1 MKTFL
6 KQFYALRF
14 IFEAGLLASLTV
26 GKVKTGDDEG
36 RELPTENLIVGQCS
50 QRDTLGCETLL
61 STPKKIKMAVAA
73 QRMAETAAHRIGL
86 LFEQQGD
93 SDYIGEPVSILEHCW
108 QAYER
113 AKEAGAP
120 EHVQVALMLHDIGH
134 MLGMEAGF
142 PVGMEGCGIQ
152 SHEIIGGDFL
162 LSLGAHEYVSWLV
175 ANHVNAKRF
184 LVWQDPDYYNQL
196 SDASRTT
203 LRHQGGPM
211 SDKEASAFMARPG
224 YDAVLHMRTFDE
236 AAKIPG
242 LPKPSIEVIKAIF
255 YKHVMD
261 TQESGHG
268 QTPAVLSSYPLSL
281 EQLRFYREQGYL
293 VIKGHPAT
301 VQCGLSTMANHLAT
315 LADKHSTETT
325 MLSHHEEV
333 TLPTGETRIQIC
345 RVENFLKCNPDWAA
359 ISKVTEDVCGELFG
373 EHAVLFK
380 DKLNYK
386 LPGGGGFLAHQDVT
400 AYKTDEFAS
409 THISAMVAIDPAKS
423 DDVGPLQMAK
433 GRHLEGVFENTKGVI
448 VSEVEESMEFEPLY
462 VDEGDLVFFGSYIPH
477 RSQANMSECNRRIAY
492 LTYNKLSE
500 GDFNAAY
507 YEAKLAVFRAGTG
520 GSISINDDFAGKIV

>member
-1 MKTFL
+1 MEVVT
-6 KQFYALRF
+6 
-14 IFEAGLLASLTV
+14 
-26 GKVKTGDDEG
+26 
-36 RELPTENLIVGQCS
+36 
-50 QRDTLGCETLL
+50 
-61 STPKKIKMAVAA
+61 A
-73 QRMAETAAHRIGL
+73 QRHMAETSADRIGL
-86 LFEQQGD
+86 LFEQRGD
-93 SDYIGEPVSILEHCW
+93 SDYIGEPVSILEHSW

-113 AKEAGAP
+113 AKEAGVS
-120 EHVQVALMLHDIGH
+120 EHVQVASLLHDIGH

-152 SHEIIGGDFL
+152 SHETIGGDFL
-162 LSLGAHEYVSWLV
+162 RSLGAHEYVSWLV

-184 LVWQDPDYYNQL
+184 LVWEDPEYYHQL

-211 SDKEASAFMARPG
+211 SDDEATAFMARPG
-224 YDAVLHMRTFDE
+224 YEAVLRMRTFDE

-242 LPKPSIEVIKAIF
+242 LPKPCIEDIKAVVG
-255 YKHVMD
+255 KHIMD

-268 QTPAVLSSYPLSL
+268 PIPASLSSYQLSS
-281 EQLRFYREQGYL
+281 EQLRFYREQGFLL
-293 VIKGHPAT
+293 VKGHPAAT
-301 VQCGLSTMANHLAT
+301 VECCLSTIANDLAT
-315 LADKHSTETT
+315 LAVQASTDDTNTTT

-333 TLPTGETRIQIC
+333 TTPSGETRIQMC
-345 RVENFLKCNPDWAA
+345 RVENFLKSTPDLAA
-359 ISKVTEDVCGELFG
+359 IYKLTEDVCGELFG
-373 EHAVLFK
+373 ERAVLFK

-386 LPGGGGFLAHQDVT
+386 LPGGGGFLAHQDAT

-409 THISAMVAIDPAKS
+409 THISAMVAIDPAVS

-448 VSEVEESMEFEPLY
+448 ASEVESSIEFESLY
-462 VDEGDLVFFGSYIPH
+462 VEKGDIVFFGSYIPH
-477 RSQANMSECNRRIAY
+477 RSKANMSERSRRIAY

-507 YEAKLAVFRAGTG
+507 YEAKLAVLRAGTG
-520 GSISINDDFAGKIV
+520 GPISINDDFAGKIVV